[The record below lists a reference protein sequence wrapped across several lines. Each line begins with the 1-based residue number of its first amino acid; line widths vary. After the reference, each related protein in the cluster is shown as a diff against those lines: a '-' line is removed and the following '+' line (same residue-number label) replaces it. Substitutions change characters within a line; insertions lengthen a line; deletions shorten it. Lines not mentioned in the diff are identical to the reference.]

1 MKRVTIK
8 GIEVFAYHG
17 VLPEEQERGQVFLI
31 DVEFGLE
38 ETMASSDDLDST
50 VDYAEVAARVSEI
63 STSRTYDLIETL
75 ASEIAGYVV
84 NLRGVTDV
92 LVTVKKPSAPLPVK
106 AEYVSV
112 KVAVTNERAIDA
124 GVGEGEPR

>member
-38 ETMASSDDLDST
+38 ETMASSDDLGST
-50 VDYAEVAARVSEI
+50 VDYAEVAASVSEI
-63 STSRTYDLIETL
+63 STSRRYDLIETL
-75 ASEIAGYVV
+75 ASEIAGHIV

-92 LVTVKKPSAPLPVK
+92 FVTVKKPSAPLPVK
-106 AEYVSV
+106 AEYVAV
-112 KVAVTNERAIDA
+112 KVAVTTERAIDA
-124 GVGEGEPR
+124 GVGEAGSG

>member
-17 VLPEEQERGQVFLI
+17 VLPEEKERGQVFLI

-38 ETMASSDDLDST
+38 ETMASSDGLDST
-50 VDYAEVAARVSEI
+50 VDYAEVAASVSEI
-63 STSRTYDLIETL
+63 STSRRYDLIETL

-112 KVAVTNERAIDA
+112 KVALTTERAIDA
-124 GVGEGEPR
+124 GVVDGGLG